1 MTTDFHT
8 EKKLSEVVDRRD
20 FLRRSGTALAG
31 LGMASVFPQMASGKP
46 RQEGGKVKIL
56 LDTDIGSDIDDA
68 VCLAYLLSQP
78 RCDLLGI
85 TTVTGEA
92 EKRAWLASALCKAA
106 GKDIPIYVGAEN
118 PLLIE
123 QRQKI
128 AEQAIALGD
137 WPHERHF
144 PKGQAIDFL
153 RNQIR
158 AHPGEVILLTI
169 GPLTNI
175 ALLFAMDEELP
186 GLLKGL
192 IMMCGKYTGY
202 PSPWGP
208 TEWNAIVDP
217 HATAMV
223 FRQKAPLHKTVGL
236 DVTLHLEMKPEE
248 VRQRFKGIPV
258 LEPVYEFSKVWFEER
273 DVLQFH
279 DPLAAA
285 VIFNDGICRF
295 ERGNFAIELDDREQL
310 GVTHW
315 SPDPAGGRHQ
325 AAMDVNPDKFFEE
338 YFSVFK

>member
-1 MTTDFHT
+1 M
-8 EKKLSEVVDRRD
+8 KMKCISEAVACNRRD
-20 FLRRSGTALAG
+20 FILRSGTALAS

-46 RQEGGKVKIL
+46 KESEKVKIL

-68 VCLAYLLSQP
+68 VCLAYLLSHP

-85 TTVTGEA
+85 TTVTGEP
-92 EKRAWLASALCKAA
+92 EKRAWLASALCRAA
-106 GKDIPIYVGAEN
+106 EKDIPIYVGAEK

-128 AEQAIALGD
+128 AQQAKALGN
-137 WPHERHF
+137 WPHERNF

-153 RNQIR
+153 RDQIR

-175 ALLFAMDEELP
+175 ALLFAMDAELP

-192 IMMCGKYTGY
+192 IMMCGKYTDY
-202 PSPWGP
+202 PSPWGA

-236 DVTLHLEMKPEE
+236 DVTLRLKMRPEE
-248 VRQRFKGIPV
+248 VRQRFQGIPI
-258 LEPVYEFSKVWFEER
+258 LEPVYEFSKIWFEER
-273 DVLQFH
+273 DVLHFH

-285 VIFNDGICRF
+285 VIFNDSICRF
-295 ERGNFAIELDDREQL
+295 ERGNFTIELDNPELL

-315 SPDPAGGRHQ
+315 SPDPAGGRHH
-325 AAMDVNPDKFFEE
+325 AAINVNADKFFEE
-338 YFSVFK
+338 YFSVFN